1 MKAAPEGVRMT
12 NKHYTESENALAVLD
27 EGWARAALCLRTGG
41 MWRYGH
47 TAGSINARSLP
58 QVKAAID
65 VWKARFEAG
74 DTLALL
80 QAIELCAVENM
91 PLPTWLAIEFSRK
104 IQTFFDPGGA
114 HSLDDVFASP
124 TLPTNT
130 AKRAVT
136 AKRDWEEGALL
147 WKACWKEALE
157 NELVTS
163 LDAVL
168 DRVLASRKWS
178 VKKRKARELVT
189 RVDESQAQHLG
200 KREKQPLARFLE
212 KRRKQ

>member
-1 MKAAPEGVRMT
+1 MKAAPEGVAMT
-12 NKHYTESENALAVLD
+12 IEQFTELEKALSVLD

-58 QVKAAID
+58 QVKAALD

-80 QAIELCAVENM
+80 QAINLCAVENM

-104 IQTFFDPGGA
+104 LQTFFDPGGA

-147 WKACWKEALE
+147 WSACWEEAHA

-168 DRVLASRKWS
+168 DRVLVSRKWS

-189 RVDESQAQHLG
+189 RIDESQAQHLH

>member
-12 NKHYTESENALAVLD
+12 SKHYIESENALAVLD

-58 QVKAAID
+58 QVKAALD

-80 QAIELCAVENM
+80 QAIDLCAAENV

-104 IQTFFDPGGA
+104 LQTFFDPGGA

-136 AKRDWEEGALL
+136 AKRNWEEGVLLWSACWEEAHANALL
-147 WKACWKEALE
+147 
-157 NELVTS
+157 TS

-168 DRVLASRKWS
+168 DRVLASTKWS
-178 VKKRKARELVT
+178 VKKRTARKWVE
-189 RVDESQAQHLG
+189 RVDESEAQHLH

-212 KRRKQ
+212 KRCKQ